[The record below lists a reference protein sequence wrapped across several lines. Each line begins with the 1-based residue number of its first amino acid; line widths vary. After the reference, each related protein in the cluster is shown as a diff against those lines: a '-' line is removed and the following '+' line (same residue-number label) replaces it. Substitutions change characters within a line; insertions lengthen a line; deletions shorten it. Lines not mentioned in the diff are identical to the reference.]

1 MRGQA
6 KAVIG
11 LSVNT
16 EPMRALPRQDAPIG
30 VFDSGVGGI
39 SVLRELRAM
48 LPEEDFIYFG
58 DSANAPYGEK
68 SGDEI
73 RSLAWHVVETLLKSG
88 IKALVIACNT
98 ATAAAAPLIR
108 ERLDMPVVAM
118 EPALK
123 PASKC
128 AHGGKVLVMAT
139 PLTLSLD
146 KFQSL
151 MERYGQDALPMPCP
165 GLMEL
170 VERGIVDG
178 SELDEYIADM
188 RSRIGDEHVD
198 AVVLGCTHYVFLRAA
213 IERAFP
219 QAQVVD
225 GNEGTARQLARLLE
239 QRGLKRAA
247 AGRRG
252 SVQLMSSGGEED
264 IALMRRL
271 LGEG

>member
-16 EPMRALPRQDAPIG
+16 EPQRVSPRRDAPIG

-68 SGDEI
+68 SSDEI
-73 RSLAWHVVETLLKSG
+73 RALAWHVVETLLKSG

-151 MERYGQDALPMPCP
+151 MERYGKDALPMPCP

-178 SELDEYIADM
+178 SELDEYITDM
-188 RSRIGDEHVD
+188 RARIGGEHVD

-225 GNEGTARQLARLLE
+225 GNEGTARQLVRLLE
-239 QRGLKRAA
+239 QRGLKREA

-252 SVQLMSSGGEED
+252 GIQLMSSGGEED

>member
-1 MRGQA
+1 M
-6 KAVIG
+6 
-11 LSVNT
+11 SVNT

-139 PLTLSLD
+139 RHSG
-146 KFQSL
+146 
-151 MERYGQDALPMPCP
+151 RN
-165 GLMEL
+165 
-170 VERGIVDG
+170 R
-178 SELDEYIADM
+178 
-188 RSRIGDEHVD
+188 
-198 AVVLGCTHYVFLRAA
+198 
-213 IERAFP
+213 
-219 QAQVVD
+219 
-225 GNEGTARQLARLLE
+225 
-239 QRGLKRAA
+239 
-247 AGRRG
+247 AGR
-252 SVQLMSSGGEED
+252 VH
-264 IALMRRL
+264 RRHARTHRR
-271 LGEG
+271 

>member
-1 MRGQA
+1 MCGQA

-16 EPMRALPRQDAPIG
+16 EPQRVSPRRDAPIG

-73 RSLAWHVVETLLKSG
+73 RALAWHVVETLLKSG

-151 MERYGQDALPMPCP
+151 MERYGKDALPMPCP

-188 RSRIGDEHVD
+188 RARIGGEHVD

-225 GNEGTARQLARLLE
+225 GNEGTARQLVRLLE

-247 AGRRG
+247 DGRRG
-252 SVQLMSSGGEED
+252 GIQLMSSGGEED